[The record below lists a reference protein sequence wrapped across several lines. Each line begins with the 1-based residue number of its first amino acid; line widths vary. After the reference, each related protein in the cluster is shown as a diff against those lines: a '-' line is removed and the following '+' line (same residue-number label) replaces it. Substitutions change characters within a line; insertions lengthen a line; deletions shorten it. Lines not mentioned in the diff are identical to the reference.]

1 MWSTLSGHKNGSSDT
16 SELPIYPG
24 CVSVRRIAAELVP
37 RYAVFC
43 PTALDLA
50 ARTTLQLSDWSCG
63 LIRKGGKEGEGLA
76 GETAEAC
83 FHGLVNIA
91 AAAVTAAFELSS
103 LSAMCT
109 EVCRNIYMY
118 LLRQLDGRQLNL
130 AYETN
135 VQEEDRSTRHEA
147 ATKADD
153 IDLIADSVGPKKLDT
168 LITSSM
174 LQIFTCDPQ
183 GVLSACL
190 ELLRATDG
198 EHRRDG
204 QHFLAQILKLG
215 AHPNLDARSEE
226 MTQVNAIM
234 KKTSQFLEGDTSWPL
249 DVDSRPADTDTGQM
263 RKEQAR
269 RVHTS
274 LMKMVS
280 FKFLLNAPNYI
291 FPLHCAMSANVGKE
305 EGKVETYSE
314 CGVMV

>member
-1 MWSTLSGHKNGSSDT
+1 M
-16 SELPIYPG
+16 
-24 CVSVRRIAAELVP
+24 SVRRIAAELVP

-83 FHGLVNIA
+83 FYGLVNIA

-135 VQEEDRSTRHEA
+135 AEEEDRSEE
-147 ATKADD
+147 ATKAEE
-153 IDLIADSVGPKKLDT
+153 IDLIADSVGPKKLDS
-168 LITSSM
+168 LITSSV

-204 QHFLAQILKLG
+204 QHFLAQVMKLG
-215 AHPNLDARSEE
+215 ARPNLDAKSEE

-234 KKTSQFLEGDTSWPL
+234 KENSELPEGDTSWPL
-249 DVDSRPADTDTGQM
+249 DMDRRPADTDTGQM
-263 RKEQAR
+263 WKGQAR
-269 RVHTS
+269 RAHTS
-274 LMKMVS
+274 LVKMVS
-280 FKFLLNAPNYI
+280 FKFLLSAPNSI
-291 FPLHCAMSANVGKE
+291 FPFRLCNVCKCWKKGGESRVVLRKLCAGL
-305 EGKVETYSE
+305 GLYSVDATS
-314 CGVMV
+314 GGIF